1 MVRSKAP
8 LKTHS
13 MTQDRDA
20 NKRLASVVS
29 SFMPYIERKISG
41 LSLPGLDRD
50 DLRQEAYVALF
61 SAIESYDGSRG
72 AGFSTYA
79 ITCINN
85 RLADTVRR
93 ASSGKNKVLNES
105 LSLSDDDDPQTVM
118 AEDSP
123 EEAAIVREEYLRVLE
138 RMDALLSDLERE
150 SLMMYASGY
159 SYAEIAEKI
168 NTTPKAVSN
177 AIQRAR
183 KKLKKE

>member
-1 MVRSKAP
+1 
-8 LKTHS
+8 

-93 ASSGKNKVLNES
+93 SSNGRNKALNES
-105 LSLSDDDDPQTVM
+105 TALPDDDDDTVLS
-118 AEDSP
+118 AADSP
-123 EEAAIVREEYLRVLE
+123 EEAAIVREEYMRVLE
-138 RMDALLSDLERE
+138 KMGSLLSELERK
-150 SLMMYASGY
+150 SLLMYASGY
-159 SYAEIAEKI
+159 SYAEIAEKMD
-168 NTTPKAVSN
+168 TTPKAVSN

-183 KKLKKE
+183 KKLKTE